1 MAARWFS
8 VVVDCDDPVALAEW
22 WATVLGFRVV
32 YRNER
37 EVDIAADAAS
47 FPGLVFL
54 RAPDR
59 KRSKNRLHLDLNPDD
74 QAAEVARLLEFG
86 ATRVDVGQGD
96 SVDWV
101 VMADPEGN
109 EFCVLARQ
117 DGW

>member
-1 MAARWFS
+1 MAVRWFS

-47 FPGLVFL
+47 FPGLAFL
-54 RAPDR
+54 RTPDR

-74 QAAEVARLLEFG
+74 HAAEVARLLELG